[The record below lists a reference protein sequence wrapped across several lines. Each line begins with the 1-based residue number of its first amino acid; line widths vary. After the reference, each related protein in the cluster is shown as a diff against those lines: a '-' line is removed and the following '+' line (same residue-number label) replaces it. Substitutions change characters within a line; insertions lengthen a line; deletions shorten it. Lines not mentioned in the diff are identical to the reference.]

1 MAEYGRQEGTYARD
15 ADRLYEE
22 YTNLR
27 MSLYNKYQ
35 NNFRNQETKNEL
47 MSYIDEQFVK
57 LVKEYDINSPVD
69 FPGYIKT
76 KLTARV
82 AYSFVSRKHRDNTRE
97 VVMREGGS
105 LQQLMEQENPDT
117 YSNLD
122 MQDLIEHLFG
132 DEKMTNM
139 SWDVLEG
146 WMNYETERDITV
158 NVADK
163 YDTTYAAV
171 DREKERIRGLVEK
184 NLKTY
189 E

>member
-1 MAEYGRQEGTYARD
+1 MVKYGRVEGQYARD

-82 AYSFVSRKHRDNTRE
+82 SYGFIRRKYRDKNRE
-97 VVMREGGS
+97 VIMREEGT
-105 LQQLMEQENPDT
+105 LQQLMEHEEPET
-117 YSNLD
+117 YSRLN
-122 MQDLIEHLFG
+122 MQDLLEHLFEEEEMY
-132 DEKMTNM
+132 DM
-139 SWDVLEG
+139 SWDILEG
-146 WMNYETERDITV
+146 WMEYDTEREITV
-158 NVADK
+158 SVADK

-171 DREKERIRGLVEK
+171 DREKDRIRGIVEK
-184 NLKTY
+184 NIETY